1 MYIMTLVPLF
11 IVLPLIAAAA
21 WFFRH
26 KIKDALRR
34 CRGRVARARHSIS
47 SGGKVST
54 SSRLGSNLPY
64 NGVQNRIQTLPSIL
78 QDDAKIESAMGE
90 FSHEMRQQQF
100 SQGPTPQII
109 SGYVD
114 QDPGS
119 GMRKLSKLS
128 NTSVASRHFYRDARS
143 EKLDKTQHSA

>member
-26 KIKDALRR
+26 KIKDAMRR

-47 SGGKVST
+47 SGGK
-54 SSRLGSNLPY
+54 
-64 NGVQNRIQTLPSIL
+64 
-78 QDDAKIESAMGE
+78 DDAKIESANGE

-100 SQGPTPQII
+100 SQAPPHPPRVM

-114 QDPGS
+114 QEHGGGGG

-128 NTSVASRHFYRDARS
+128 NTSVASRHFYRDAKRNFKYS
-143 EKLDKTQHSA
+143 TIIHRGMFWYMYRVV